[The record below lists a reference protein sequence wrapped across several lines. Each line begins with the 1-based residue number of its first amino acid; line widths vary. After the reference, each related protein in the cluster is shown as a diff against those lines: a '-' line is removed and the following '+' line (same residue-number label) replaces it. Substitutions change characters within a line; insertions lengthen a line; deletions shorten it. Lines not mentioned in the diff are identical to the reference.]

1 MTTRITAM
9 AGEITAA
16 NGAAA
21 SSVLFTSKSTGDAA
35 KLMIERSSGALTAAY
50 VQFSNDIDENLA
62 TSAAG
67 LITAVAAATWK
78 TYQRSAADVVLP
90 IVLTNGIEYDP
101 FVCKAFRFAAG
112 TSGAPTTFGGAAT
125 FKVWKQSEL

>member
-1 MTTRITAM
+1 MTTRGTAL
-9 AGEITAA
+9 AGEVTAA

-21 SSVLFTSKSTGDAA
+21 SSVIFVTKNTADAV
-35 KLMIERSSGALTAAY
+35 KLLIERSSGALTPAF

-67 LITAVAAATWK
+67 LITAVAAATWD

-90 IVLTNGIEYDP
+90 VTLSNGIEYDP

-125 FKVWKQSEL
+125 FRIWKQFDM